1 MKKWYELYDLETARD
16 ERDRQAM
23 LAMNRVITELRNGK
37 TDSSAYLTLTS
48 LLDVVIEESLRLDE
62 TPESI
67 SDKVK
72 LIQDHIQNKQ

>member
-23 LAMNRVITELRNGK
+23 MAMNRVITELRNGK

-67 SDKVK
+67 RDKVK
-72 LIQDHIQNKQ
+72 LIQDHIQSKQ

>member
-23 LAMNRVITELRNGK
+23 LAMNRVVTELRNGK

-72 LIQDHIQNKQ
+72 LIQDYIQNKQ